1 MDAINNDIYLSTI
14 FNACEEKVLTYE
26 ELLQKVNLY
35 AKSANFDEET
45 LNHILEEVEKFRIH
59 KKEYSYD
66 EKRTYL
72 SKLMLDENVEKYG
85 SKLVDSMSDAA
96 VDKVFENEVKE
107 IKDEDID
114 NIINPKKAPVKVKV
128 RVRNEIPNIEV
139 AKEVASDNDKL
150 ERALIETYNG
160 VTIEEILNAL
170 IDSRKRGMTLPT
182 TQPME
187 HLVMYYALKG
197 RKGLTLD
204 EKQRILR
211 EVKSEKERDKAIV
224 KRVLDKINEEN
235 REKNV
240 SVKENRIEAKE
251 KEETPKMVKKEEVL
265 EPVDKLDKQL
275 VRNVAGNNYYLERAI
290 LLGSFNG
297 TKLEDILNGIINL
310 RKNGE
315 EIACTREMNYLVD
328 SYAIFGKL
336 NATILNS
343 TLDKIT
349 NVRKEEEKT
358 EEKKTDANVELA
370 IELAN
375 NSEMLEAALVSKSY
389 KGVALESLVKA
400 LVDAK
405 KQGITL
411 ETNEA
416 MNALISEYEKEGKI
430 TEECLKN
437 VKLLL
442 AKERLNREK
451 GLAFSDKKIDELDNN
466 NNNKGFAF
474 GGKNLDSLDNDE
486 ATIDDKKTSKEE
498 DKKEQQGIKFP
509 DFEEKDYE
517 NVAKNI
523 NDAKDSNVRKV
534 EASEER
540 IKKLKMSKSKVKSIA
555 LKSLIIVCGLV
566 MLGPE
571 AGILG
576 IGSYNVFAILIR
588 QGKFNPKTKIG
599 KSVKDTVI
607 KVMGWGYSD
616 EDKYDL
622 LKNIASAEYKVKEEK
637 EKKKKEAEDAAK
649 KIEEQENKSE
659 EKEEEKGGKTK

>member
-1 MDAINNDIYLSTI
+1 MDAIKNDIYLSTI

-35 AKSANFDEET
+35 TKKENFDEET
-45 LNHILEEVEKFRIH
+45 LNYILEEVEKFRIH
-59 KKEYSYD
+59 KKEYSND

-72 SKLMLDENVEKYG
+72 SKLMLDENTEKYG
-85 SKLVDSMSDAA
+85 TKIVDSMSDAA

-114 NIINPKKAPVKVKV
+114 NIISPKKEPVKVKV

-139 AKEVASDNDKL
+139 AKEVACDNDKL

-170 IDSRKRGMTLPT
+170 IDSRKKGMTLPT

-211 EVKSEKERDKAIV
+211 EVKSEKARDKEIV

-235 REKNV
+235 RKNNV
-240 SVKENRIEAKE
+240 SVNANKIEAK
-251 KEETPKMVKKEEVL
+251 KEEKNAIETKEEAV

-297 TKLEDILNGIINL
+297 TKLEDILDGIIKL

-315 EIACTREMNYLVD
+315 DIACTREMNYLVD

-336 NATILNS
+336 NANILNS
-343 TLDKIT
+343 TLDKIA

-358 EEKKTDANVELA
+358 KKEPVNEEKIEDKNIDSNIELA
-370 IELAN
+370 KELAN
-375 NSEMLEAALVSKSY
+375 NSEMLEAALISKAY
-389 KGVALESLVKA
+389 KGVTLESLVKT

-405 KQGITL
+405 KQGINF

-416 MNALISEYEKEGKI
+416 MNSLISEYENEGKI
-430 TEECLKN
+430 TEEGLKN

-451 GLAFSDKKIDELDNN
+451 GYAFANQDY
-466 NNNKGFAF
+466 
-474 GGKNLDSLDNDE
+474 DSLDNNKGVAFAGKD
-486 ATIDDKKTSKEE
+486 IDSLDDDKNASKED

-509 DFEEKDYE
+509 NFEEEDYE
-517 NVAKNI
+517 NVVKNI

-540 IKKLKMSKSKVKSIA
+540 IKKLKKSKSKATSIA
-555 LKSLIIVCGLV
+555 LKSLIIVCGFA

-599 KSVKDTVI
+599 KSIKDAVI
-607 KVMGWGYSD
+607 KIMSWGYSD

-622 LKNIASAEYKVKEEK
+622 LKDISKA
-637 EKKKKEAEDAAK
+637 
-649 KIEEQENKSE
+649 EQERK
-659 EKEEEKGGKTK
+659 EEKGGKTK

>member
-1 MDAINNDIYLSTI
+1 MDAIKNDIYLSTI

-35 AKSANFDEET
+35 TKSANFDEET

-59 KKEYSYD
+59 KKEYSND
-66 EKRTYL
+66 EKRAYL
-72 SKLMLDENVEKYG
+72 SKLMLDENTEKYG
-85 SKLVDSMSDAA
+85 TKIVDSMSDAA

-114 NIINPKKAPVKVKV
+114 NIISPKKEPVKVKV

-139 AKEVASDNDKL
+139 AKEVACDNDKL

-170 IDSRKRGMTLPT
+170 IDSRKKGMTLPT

-211 EVKSEKERDKAIV
+211 EVKSEKARDKEIV

-235 REKNV
+235 RKNNV
-240 SVKENRIEAKE
+240 SVNVNKIE
-251 KEETPKMVKKEEVL
+251 VKKEEKTAIERKEKAV

-297 TKLEDILNGIINL
+297 TKLEDILDGIIKL
-310 RKNGE
+310 RKSGE
-315 EIACTREMNYLVD
+315 DIACTKEMNYLVD

-336 NATILNS
+336 NANILNS
-343 TLDKIT
+343 TLDKIA
-349 NVRKEEEKT
+349 NVRKEEEKAKKEPVN
-358 EEKKTDANVELA
+358 EEKNEDKNIDSNIELA
-370 IELAN
+370 KELAN
-375 NSEMLEAALVSKSY
+375 NSEMLEAALISKAY
-389 KGVALESLVKA
+389 KGVALELLVKA

-405 KQGITL
+405 KQGINF

-416 MNALISEYEKEGKI
+416 MNALISEYENEGKI
-430 TEECLKN
+430 TEEGLKN

-451 GLAFSDKKIDELDNN
+451 GYAFANQ
-466 NNNKGFAF
+466 GY
-474 GGKNLDSLDNDE
+474 DSLDNNKGVGFAGKD
-486 ATIDDKKTSKEE
+486 IDSLDDDKTASKED
-498 DKKEQQGIKFP
+498 DKKEQQGIKFS
-509 DFEEKDYE
+509 DLEEEDYE
-517 NVAKNI
+517 NAVKNI

-540 IKKLKMSKSKVKSIA
+540 IKKLKKSKSKSKSIA
-555 LKSLIIVCGLV
+555 LKSLIIVCGFA

-599 KSVKDTVI
+599 KSIKDAVI
-607 KVMGWGYSD
+607 KIMSWGYSD

-622 LKNIASAEYKVKEEK
+622 LKDISKA
-637 EKKKKEAEDAAK
+637 
-649 KIEEQENKSE
+649 EQERK
-659 EKEEEKGGKTK
+659 EEKGGKTK

>member
-1 MDAINNDIYLSTI
+1 MDAIKNDIYLSTI

-35 AKSANFDEET
+35 TKKENFDEET
-45 LNHILEEVEKFRIH
+45 LNYILEEVEKFRIH
-59 KKEYSYD
+59 KKEYSND

-72 SKLMLDENVEKYG
+72 SKLMLDENTEKYG
-85 SKLVDSMSDAA
+85 TKIVDSMSDAA

-114 NIINPKKAPVKVKV
+114 NIISPKKEPVKVKV

-139 AKEVASDNDKL
+139 AKEVACDNDKL

-170 IDSRKRGMTLPT
+170 IDSRKKGMTLPT

-211 EVKSEKERDKAIV
+211 EVKSEKARDKEIV

-235 REKNV
+235 RKNNV
-240 SVKENRIEAKE
+240 SVNANKIEAK
-251 KEETPKMVKKEEVL
+251 KEEKNAIETKEEAV

-275 VRNVAGNNYYLERAI
+275 VRNVAGNNYYLERAS

-297 TKLEDILNGIINL
+297 TKLEDILDGIIKL

-315 EIACTREMNYLVD
+315 DIACTREMNYLVD

-336 NATILNS
+336 NANILNS
-343 TLDKIT
+343 TLDKIA

-358 EEKKTDANVELA
+358 KKEPVNEEKIEDKNIDSNIELA
-370 IELAN
+370 KELAN
-375 NSEMLEAALVSKSY
+375 NSEMLEAALISKAY

-405 KQGITL
+405 KQGINF

-416 MNALISEYEKEGKI
+416 MNALILEYENKGKI
-430 TEECLKN
+430 TEEGLKN

-451 GLAFSDKKIDELDNN
+451 GYAFANQDY
-466 NNNKGFAF
+466 
-474 GGKNLDSLDNDE
+474 DSLDNNKGVAFAGKD
-486 ATIDDKKTSKEE
+486 IDSLDDDKNASKED
-498 DKKEQQGIKFP
+498 DKKEQQGIKFS
-509 DFEEKDYE
+509 DLEEEDYE
-517 NVAKNI
+517 NVVKNI

-540 IKKLKMSKSKVKSIA
+540 IKKLKKSKSKAKSIA
-555 LKSLIIVCGLV
+555 LKSLIIVCGFA

-599 KSVKDTVI
+599 KSIKDAVI
-607 KVMGWGYSD
+607 KIMSWGYSD

-622 LKNIASAEYKVKEEK
+622 LKDISKA
-637 EKKKKEAEDAAK
+637 
-649 KIEEQENKSE
+649 EQERK
-659 EKEEEKGGKTK
+659 EEKGGKTK

>member
-1 MDAINNDIYLSTI
+1 MDAIKNDIYLSTI

-35 AKSANFDEET
+35 TKKENFDEET
-45 LNHILEEVEKFRIH
+45 LNYILEEVEKFRIH
-59 KKEYSYD
+59 KKEYSND

-72 SKLMLDENVEKYG
+72 SKLMLDENTEKYG
-85 SKLVDSMSDAA
+85 TKIVDSMSDAA

-114 NIINPKKAPVKVKV
+114 NIISPKKEPVKVKV

-139 AKEVASDNDKL
+139 AKEVACDNDKL

-170 IDSRKRGMTLPT
+170 IDSRKKGMTLPT

-211 EVKSEKERDKAIV
+211 EVKSEKARDKEIV

-235 REKNV
+235 RKNNV
-240 SVKENRIEAKE
+240 SVNANKIEAK
-251 KEETPKMVKKEEVL
+251 KEEKNAIETKEEAV

-297 TKLEDILNGIINL
+297 TKLEDILDGIIKL

-315 EIACTREMNYLVD
+315 DIACTREMNYLVD

-336 NATILNS
+336 NANILNS
-343 TLDKIT
+343 TVDKIA

-358 EEKKTDANVELA
+358 KKEPVNEEKIEDKNIDSNIELA
-370 IELAN
+370 KELAN
-375 NSEMLEAALVSKSY
+375 NSEMLEAALISKAY

-405 KQGITL
+405 KQGINF

-416 MNALISEYEKEGKI
+416 MNALILEYENKGKI
-430 TEECLKN
+430 TEEGLKN

-451 GLAFSDKKIDELDNN
+451 GYAFANQDY
-466 NNNKGFAF
+466 
-474 GGKNLDSLDNDE
+474 DSLDNNKGVAFAGKD
-486 ATIDDKKTSKEE
+486 IDSLDDDKNASKED
-498 DKKEQQGIKFP
+498 DKKEQQGIKFS
-509 DFEEKDYE
+509 DLEEEDYE
-517 NVAKNI
+517 NVVKNI

-540 IKKLKMSKSKVKSIA
+540 IKKLKKSKSKATSVA
-555 LKSLIIVCGLV
+555 LKSLIIVCGFA

-599 KSVKDTVI
+599 KSIKDAVI
-607 KVMGWGYSD
+607 KIMSLGYSY

-622 LKNIASAEYKVKEEK
+622 LKDISKA
-637 EKKKKEAEDAAK
+637 
-649 KIEEQENKSE
+649 EQERK
-659 EKEEEKGGKTK
+659 EEKGGKTK

>member
-1 MDAINNDIYLSTI
+1 MDAIKNDIYLSTI

-35 AKSANFDEET
+35 TKSANFDEET

-59 KKEYSYD
+59 KKEYSND

-72 SKLMLDENVEKYG
+72 SKLMLDENTEKYG
-85 SKLVDSMSDAA
+85 TKIVDNMSDAA

-114 NIINPKKAPVKVKV
+114 NFISPKKEPVKVKV

-139 AKEVASDNDKL
+139 AKEVACDNDKL

-211 EVKSEKERDKAIV
+211 EVKSEKAKDKEIV

-235 REKNV
+235 RKNNV
-240 SVKENRIEAKE
+240 SVNVNKIE
-251 KEETPKMVKKEEVL
+251 VKKEEKTAVATKEEAV

-297 TKLEDILNGIINL
+297 TKLEDILDGIIKL

-315 EIACTREMNYLVD
+315 DIACTREMNYLVD

-336 NATILNS
+336 NANILNS
-343 TLDKIT
+343 TLDKIA
-349 NVRKEEEKT
+349 NVRKEEEKSKKAPVN
-358 EEKKTDANVELA
+358 EEKTEDKNIDSNIELA
-370 IELAN
+370 KELAN
-375 NSEMLEAALVSKSY
+375 NSEMLEAALISKAY

-405 KQGITL
+405 KQGINF

-430 TEECLKN
+430 TEEGLKN
-437 VKLLL
+437 VKLFL

-451 GLAFSDKKIDELDNN
+451 GYAFANQDY
-466 NNNKGFAF
+466 
-474 GGKNLDSLDNDE
+474 DSLDNNKGVAFAGKDMDSLD
-486 ATIDDKKTSKEE
+486 DDKNASKED
-498 DKKEQQGIKFP
+498 DKKEQQGIKFS
-509 DFEEKDYE
+509 DLEEEDYE
-517 NVAKNI
+517 NVVKNI

-540 IKKLKMSKSKVKSIA
+540 IKKLKKSKSKSKSIA
-555 LKSLIIVCGLV
+555 LKSLIIVCGFA

-599 KSVKDTVI
+599 KSIKDAVI
-607 KVMGWGYSD
+607 KIMSWGYSD

-622 LKNIASAEYKVKEEK
+622 LKDISKA
-637 EKKKKEAEDAAK
+637 
-649 KIEEQENKSE
+649 EQERK
-659 EKEEEKGGKTK
+659 EEKGGKTK

>member
-1 MDAINNDIYLSTI
+1 MDAIKNDIYLSTI

-35 AKSANFDEET
+35 TKKENFDEET
-45 LNHILEEVEKFRIH
+45 LNYILEEVEKFRIH
-59 KKEYSYD
+59 KKEYSND

-72 SKLMLDENVEKYG
+72 SKLMLDENTEKYG
-85 SKLVDSMSDAA
+85 TKIVDSMSDAA

-114 NIINPKKAPVKVKV
+114 NIISPKKEPVKVKV

-139 AKEVASDNDKL
+139 AKEVACDNDKL

-170 IDSRKRGMTLPT
+170 IDSRKKGMTLPT

-211 EVKSEKERDKAIV
+211 EVKSEKARDKEIV

-235 REKNV
+235 RKNNV
-240 SVKENRIEAKE
+240 SVNANKIEAK
-251 KEETPKMVKKEEVL
+251 KEEKNAIETKEEAV

-297 TKLEDILNGIINL
+297 TKLEDILDGIIKL

-315 EIACTREMNYLVD
+315 DIACTREMNYLVD

-336 NATILNS
+336 NANILNS
-343 TLDKIT
+343 TLDKIA
-349 NVRKEEEKT
+349 NVRKDEEKTKKEPVNEEKT
-358 EEKKTDANVELA
+358 EDKNIDSNIELA
-370 IELAN
+370 KELAN
-375 NSEMLEAALVSKSY
+375 NSEMLEAALISKAY

-405 KQGITL
+405 KQGINF
-411 ETNEA
+411 EANEA
-416 MNALISEYEKEGKI
+416 MNALISEYENEGKI
-430 TEECLKN
+430 TEEGLKN

-451 GLAFSDKKIDELDNN
+451 GYAFANQDY
-466 NNNKGFAF
+466 
-474 GGKNLDSLDNDE
+474 DSLDNNKGVAFAGKD
-486 ATIDDKKTSKEE
+486 IDSLDDDKNASKED
-498 DKKEQQGIKFP
+498 DKKEQQGIKFS
-509 DFEEKDYE
+509 DLEEEDYE
-517 NVAKNI
+517 NVVKNI

-540 IKKLKMSKSKVKSIA
+540 IKKLKKSKSKAKSIA
-555 LKSLIIVCGLV
+555 LKSLIIVCGFA

-599 KSVKDTVI
+599 KSIKDAVI
-607 KVMGWGYSD
+607 KIMSWGYSD

-622 LKNIASAEYKVKEEK
+622 LKDISKA
-637 EKKKKEAEDAAK
+637 
-649 KIEEQENKSE
+649 EQERK
-659 EKEEEKGGKTK
+659 EEKGGKTK

>member
-1 MDAINNDIYLSTI
+1 MDAIKNDIYLSTI

-35 AKSANFDEET
+35 TKKENFDEET
-45 LNHILEEVEKFRIH
+45 LNYILEEVEKFRIH
-59 KKEYSYD
+59 KKEYSND

-72 SKLMLDENVEKYG
+72 SKLMLDENTEKYG
-85 SKLVDSMSDAA
+85 TKIVDSMSDAA

-114 NIINPKKAPVKVKV
+114 NIISPKKEPVKVKV

-139 AKEVASDNDKL
+139 AKEVACDNDKL

-170 IDSRKRGMTLPT
+170 IDSRKKGMTLPT

-211 EVKSEKERDKAIV
+211 EVKSEKARDKEIV

-235 REKNV
+235 RKNNV
-240 SVKENRIEAKE
+240 SVNANKIEAK
-251 KEETPKMVKKEEVL
+251 KEEKNAIETKEEAV

-297 TKLEDILNGIINL
+297 TKLEDILDGIIKL

-315 EIACTREMNYLVD
+315 DIACTREMNYLVD

-336 NATILNS
+336 NANILNS
-343 TLDKIT
+343 TLDKIA

-358 EEKKTDANVELA
+358 KKAPVNEEKIEDKNIDSNIELA
-370 IELAN
+370 KELAN
-375 NSEMLEAALVSKSY
+375 NSEMLEAALISKAY

-405 KQGITL
+405 KQGINF

-416 MNALISEYEKEGKI
+416 MNALISEYENEGKI
-430 TEECLKN
+430 TEEGLKN

-451 GLAFSDKKIDELDNN
+451 GYAFANQDY
-466 NNNKGFAF
+466 
-474 GGKNLDSLDNDE
+474 DSLDNNKGVAFAGKD
-486 ATIDDKKTSKEE
+486 IDSLDDDKNASKED
-498 DKKEQQGIKFP
+498 DKKEQQGIKFS
-509 DFEEKDYE
+509 DLEEEDYE
-517 NVAKNI
+517 NVVKNI

-540 IKKLKMSKSKVKSIA
+540 IKKLKKSKSKATSVA
-555 LKSLIIVCGLV
+555 LKSLIIVCGFA

-599 KSVKDTVI
+599 KSIKDAVI
-607 KVMGWGYSD
+607 KIMSLGYSD

-622 LKNIASAEYKVKEEK
+622 LKDISKA
-637 EKKKKEAEDAAK
+637 
-649 KIEEQENKSE
+649 EQERK
-659 EKEEEKGGKTK
+659 EEKGGKTK

>member
-1 MDAINNDIYLSTI
+1 MDAIKNDIYLSTI
-14 FNACEEKVLTYE
+14 FNACEEKVLTYD

-35 AKSANFDEET
+35 TKSANFDEET

-59 KKEYSYD
+59 KKEYSND
-66 EKRTYL
+66 EKRIYL
-72 SKLMLDENVEKYG
+72 SKLMLDENTEKYG
-85 SKLVDSMSDAA
+85 TKIVDSMSDAA

-114 NIINPKKAPVKVKV
+114 NIISPKKEPVKVKV

-139 AKEVASDNDKL
+139 AKEVACDNDKL

-211 EVKSEKERDKAIV
+211 EVKSEKARDKEIV

-235 REKNV
+235 RKNNV
-240 SVKENRIEAKE
+240 SVNANKIE
-251 KEETPKMVKKEEVL
+251 VKKEEKTAIETKEEAV

-297 TKLEDILNGIINL
+297 TKLEDILDGIIKL
-310 RKNGE
+310 RKSGE
-315 EIACTREMNYLVD
+315 DIACTREMNYLVD

-336 NATILNS
+336 NANILNS
-343 TLDKIT
+343 TLDKIA
-349 NVRKEEEKT
+349 NVRKEEEKAKKEPVN
-358 EEKKTDANVELA
+358 EEKTEDKNIDSNIELA
-370 IELAN
+370 KELAN
-375 NSEMLEAALVSKSY
+375 NSEMLEAALISKAY

-405 KQGITL
+405 KQGINF

-416 MNALISEYEKEGKI
+416 MNALISEYENEGKI
-430 TEECLKN
+430 TEEGLKN

-451 GLAFSDKKIDELDNN
+451 GYAFANQDY
-466 NNNKGFAF
+466 
-474 GGKNLDSLDNDE
+474 DSLDNNKGVAFAGKD
-486 ATIDDKKTSKEE
+486 IDSLDDDKNASKED
-498 DKKEQQGIKFP
+498 DKKEQQGIKFS
-509 DFEEKDYE
+509 DLEEEDYE
-517 NVAKNI
+517 NVVKNI

-540 IKKLKMSKSKVKSIA
+540 IKKLKKSKSKSKSIA
-555 LKSLIIVCGLV
+555 LKSLIIVCGFA

-599 KSVKDTVI
+599 KSIKDAVI
-607 KVMGWGYSD
+607 KIMSWGYSD
-616 EDKYDL
+616 EDKHDL
-622 LKNIASAEYKVKEEK
+622 LEDISRAEYKVKEEK
-637 EKKKKEAEDAAK
+637 
-649 KIEEQENKSE
+649 ENKSE

>member
-1 MDAINNDIYLSTI
+1 MDAIKNDIYLSTI

-35 AKSANFDEET
+35 TKKENFDEET
-45 LNHILEEVEKFRIH
+45 LNYILEEVEKFRIH
-59 KKEYSYD
+59 KKEYSND

-72 SKLMLDENVEKYG
+72 SKLMLDENTEKYG
-85 SKLVDSMSDAA
+85 TKIVDSMSDAA

-114 NIINPKKAPVKVKV
+114 NIISPKKEPVKVKV

-139 AKEVASDNDKL
+139 AKEVACDNDKL

-170 IDSRKRGMTLPT
+170 IDSRKKGMTLPT

-211 EVKSEKERDKAIV
+211 EVKSEKARDKEIV

-235 REKNV
+235 RKNNV
-240 SVKENRIEAKE
+240 SVNANKIEAK
-251 KEETPKMVKKEEVL
+251 KEEKNAIETKEEAV

-297 TKLEDILNGIINL
+297 TKLEDILDGIIKL

-315 EIACTREMNYLVD
+315 DIACTREMNYLVD

-336 NATILNS
+336 NANILNS
-343 TLDKIT
+343 TLDKIA

-358 EEKKTDANVELA
+358 KKEPVNEEKIEDKNIDSNIELA
-370 IELAN
+370 KELAN
-375 NSEMLEAALVSKSY
+375 NSEMLEAALISKAY

-405 KQGITL
+405 KQGINF

-416 MNALISEYEKEGKI
+416 MNSLISEYENKGKI
-430 TEECLKN
+430 TEEGLKN

-451 GLAFSDKKIDELDNN
+451 GYAFANQDY
-466 NNNKGFAF
+466 
-474 GGKNLDSLDNDE
+474 DSLDNNKGVAFAGKD
-486 ATIDDKKTSKEE
+486 IDSLDDDKNASKED
-498 DKKEQQGIKFP
+498 DKKEQQGIKFS
-509 DFEEKDYE
+509 DLEEEDYE
-517 NVAKNI
+517 NVVKNI

-540 IKKLKMSKSKVKSIA
+540 IKKLKKSKSKATSVA
-555 LKSLIIVCGLV
+555 LKSLIIVCGFA

-599 KSVKDTVI
+599 KSIKDAVI
-607 KVMGWGYSD
+607 KIMSLGYSD

-622 LKNIASAEYKVKEEK
+622 LQDISKA
-637 EKKKKEAEDAAK
+637 
-649 KIEEQENKSE
+649 EQERK
-659 EKEEEKGGKTK
+659 EEKGGKTK

>member
-1 MDAINNDIYLSTI
+1 MDAIKNDIYLSTI

-35 AKSANFDEET
+35 TKKENFDEET
-45 LNHILEEVEKFRIH
+45 LNYILEEVEKFRIH
-59 KKEYSYD
+59 KKEYSND

-72 SKLMLDENVEKYG
+72 SKLMLDENTEKYG
-85 SKLVDSMSDAA
+85 TKIVDSMSDAA

-114 NIINPKKAPVKVKV
+114 NIISPKKEPVKVKV

-139 AKEVASDNDKL
+139 AKEVACDNDKL

-170 IDSRKRGMTLPT
+170 IDSRKKGMTLPT

-211 EVKSEKERDKAIV
+211 EVKSEKARDKEIV

-235 REKNV
+235 RKNNV
-240 SVKENRIEAKE
+240 SVNANKIEAK
-251 KEETPKMVKKEEVL
+251 KEEKNAIETKEEAV

-297 TKLEDILNGIINL
+297 TKLEDILDGIIKL

-315 EIACTREMNYLVD
+315 DIACTREMNYLVD

-336 NATILNS
+336 NANILNS
-343 TLDKIT
+343 TLDKIA

-358 EEKKTDANVELA
+358 KKEPVNEEKIEDKNIDSNIELA
-370 IELAN
+370 KELAN
-375 NSEMLEAALVSKSY
+375 NSEMLEAALISKAY

-405 KQGITL
+405 KQGINF

-416 MNALISEYEKEGKI
+416 MNALISEYENEGKI
-430 TEECLKN
+430 TEEGLKN

-451 GLAFSDKKIDELDNN
+451 GYAFANQDY
-466 NNNKGFAF
+466 
-474 GGKNLDSLDNDE
+474 DSLDNNKGVAFAGKD
-486 ATIDDKKTSKEE
+486 IDSLDDDKNASKED
-498 DKKEQQGIKFP
+498 DKKEQQGIKFS
-509 DFEEKDYE
+509 DLEEGDYE
-517 NVAKNI
+517 NVVKNI

-540 IKKLKMSKSKVKSIA
+540 IKKLKKSKSKAKSIA
-555 LKSLIIVCGLV
+555 LKSLIIVCGFA

-599 KSVKDTVI
+599 KSIKDAVI
-607 KVMGWGYSD
+607 KIMSLGYSD

-622 LKNIASAEYKVKEEK
+622 LKDISKA
-637 EKKKKEAEDAAK
+637 
-649 KIEEQENKSE
+649 EQERK
-659 EKEEEKGGKTK
+659 EEKGGKTK

>member
-1 MDAINNDIYLSTI
+1 MDAIKNDIYLSTI

-35 AKSANFDEET
+35 TKKENFDEET
-45 LNHILEEVEKFRIH
+45 LNYILEEVEKFRIH
-59 KKEYSYD
+59 KKEYSND

-72 SKLMLDENVEKYG
+72 SKLMLDENTEKYG
-85 SKLVDSMSDAA
+85 TKIVDSMSDAA

-114 NIINPKKAPVKVKV
+114 NIISPKKEPVKVKV

-139 AKEVASDNDKL
+139 AKEVACDNDKL

-170 IDSRKRGMTLPT
+170 IDSRKKGMTLPT

-211 EVKSEKERDKAIV
+211 EVKSEKARDKEIV

-235 REKNV
+235 RKNNV
-240 SVKENRIEAKE
+240 SVNANKIEAK
-251 KEETPKMVKKEEVL
+251 KEEKNAIETKEEAV

-297 TKLEDILNGIINL
+297 TKLEDILDGIIKL

-315 EIACTREMNYLVD
+315 DIACTREMNYLVD

-336 NATILNS
+336 NANILNS
-343 TLDKIT
+343 TLDKIA

-358 EEKKTDANVELA
+358 KKEPVNEEKIEDKNIDSNIELA
-370 IELAN
+370 KELAN
-375 NSEMLEAALVSKSY
+375 NSEMLEAALISKAY

-405 KQGITL
+405 KQGINF

-416 MNALISEYEKEGKI
+416 MNALILEYENKGKI
-430 TEECLKN
+430 TEEGLKN

-451 GLAFSDKKIDELDNN
+451 GYAFANQDY
-466 NNNKGFAF
+466 
-474 GGKNLDSLDNDE
+474 DSLDNNKGVAFAGKD
-486 ATIDDKKTSKEE
+486 IDSLDDDKNASKED

-509 DFEEKDYE
+509 NFEEEDYE
-517 NVAKNI
+517 NVVKNI

-540 IKKLKMSKSKVKSIA
+540 IKKLKKSKSKAKSIA
-555 LKSLIIVCGLV
+555 LKSLIIVCGFA

-599 KSVKDTVI
+599 KSIKDAVI
-607 KVMGWGYSD
+607 KIMSLGYSD

-622 LKNIASAEYKVKEEK
+622 LKDISKA
-637 EKKKKEAEDAAK
+637 
-649 KIEEQENKSE
+649 EQERK
-659 EKEEEKGGKTK
+659 EEKGGKTK

>member
-1 MDAINNDIYLSTI
+1 MDAIKNDIYLSTI

-35 AKSANFDEET
+35 TKKENFDEET
-45 LNHILEEVEKFRIH
+45 LNYILEEVEKFRIH
-59 KKEYSYD
+59 KKEYSND

-72 SKLMLDENVEKYG
+72 SKLMLDENTEKYG
-85 SKLVDSMSDAA
+85 TKIVDSMSDAA

-114 NIINPKKAPVKVKV
+114 NIISPKKEPVKVKV

-139 AKEVASDNDKL
+139 AKEVACDNDKL

-170 IDSRKRGMTLPT
+170 IDSRKKGMTLPT

-211 EVKSEKERDKAIV
+211 EVKSEKARDKEIV

-235 REKNV
+235 RKNNV
-240 SVKENRIEAKE
+240 SVNANKIEAK
-251 KEETPKMVKKEEVL
+251 KEEKNAIETKEEAV

-297 TKLEDILNGIINL
+297 TKLEDILDGIIKL

-315 EIACTREMNYLVD
+315 DIACTREMNYLVD

-336 NATILNS
+336 NANILNS
-343 TLDKIT
+343 TLDKIA

-358 EEKKTDANVELA
+358 KKEPVNEEKIEDKNIDSNIELA
-370 IELAN
+370 KELAN
-375 NSEMLEAALVSKSY
+375 NSEMLEAALISKAY

-405 KQGITL
+405 KQGINF

-416 MNALISEYEKEGKI
+416 MNALILEYENKGKI
-430 TEECLKN
+430 TEEGLKN

-451 GLAFSDKKIDELDNN
+451 CYAFANQDY
-466 NNNKGFAF
+466 
-474 GGKNLDSLDNDE
+474 DSLDNNKGVAFAGKYIDSLD
-486 ATIDDKKTSKEE
+486 DDKNASKED
-498 DKKEQQGIKFP
+498 DKKEQQGIKFS
-509 DFEEKDYE
+509 DLEEEDYE
-517 NVAKNI
+517 NVVKNI

-540 IKKLKMSKSKVKSIA
+540 IKKLKKSKSKAKSIA
-555 LKSLIIVCGLV
+555 LKSLIIVCGFA

-599 KSVKDTVI
+599 KSIKDAVI
-607 KVMGWGYSD
+607 KIMSLGYSD

-622 LKNIASAEYKVKEEK
+622 LKDISKA
-637 EKKKKEAEDAAK
+637 
-649 KIEEQENKSE
+649 EQERK
-659 EKEEEKGGKTK
+659 EEKGGKTK

>member
-1 MDAINNDIYLSTI
+1 MDAIKNDIYLSTI

-35 AKSANFDEET
+35 TKSANFDEET

-59 KKEYSYD
+59 KKEYSND
-66 EKRTYL
+66 EKRIYL
-72 SKLMLDENVEKYG
+72 SKLMLDENTEKYG
-85 SKLVDSMSDAA
+85 TKIVDSMSDAA

-114 NIINPKKAPVKVKV
+114 NIISPKKEPVKVKV

-139 AKEVASDNDKL
+139 AKEVACDNDKL

-170 IDSRKRGMTLPT
+170 IDSRKKGMTLPT

-211 EVKSEKERDKAIV
+211 EVKSEKARDKEIV

-235 REKNV
+235 RKNNV
-240 SVKENRIEAKE
+240 SVNANKIEAK
-251 KEETPKMVKKEEVL
+251 KEEKNAIETKEEAV
-265 EPVDKLDKQL
+265 ETVDKLDKQL

-297 TKLEDILNGIINL
+297 TKLEDILDGIIKL

-315 EIACTREMNYLVD
+315 DIACTREMNYLVD

-336 NATILNS
+336 NANILNS
-343 TLDKIT
+343 TLDKIA

-358 EEKKTDANVELA
+358 KKEPVNEEKIEDKNIDSNIELA
-370 IELAN
+370 KELAN
-375 NSEMLEAALVSKSY
+375 NSEMLEAALISKAY

-405 KQGITL
+405 KQGINF

-416 MNALISEYEKEGKI
+416 MNSLISEYENKGKI
-430 TEECLKN
+430 TEEGLKN

-451 GLAFSDKKIDELDNN
+451 GYAFANQDY
-466 NNNKGFAF
+466 
-474 GGKNLDSLDNDE
+474 DSLDNNKGVAFAGKD
-486 ATIDDKKTSKEE
+486 IDSLDDDKNASKED
-498 DKKEQQGIKFP
+498 DKKEQQGIKFS
-509 DFEEKDYE
+509 DLEEEDYE
-517 NVAKNI
+517 NVVKNI

-540 IKKLKMSKSKVKSIA
+540 IKKLKKSKSKAKSIA
-555 LKSLIIVCGLV
+555 LKSLIIVCGFA

-599 KSVKDTVI
+599 KSIKDAVI
-607 KVMGWGYSD
+607 KIMSWGYSD

-622 LKNIASAEYKVKEEK
+622 LKDISKA
-637 EKKKKEAEDAAK
+637 
-649 KIEEQENKSE
+649 EQERK
-659 EKEEEKGGKTK
+659 EEKGGKTK

>member
-1 MDAINNDIYLSTI
+1 MDAIKNDIYLSTI

-35 AKSANFDEET
+35 TKKENFDEET
-45 LNHILEEVEKFRIH
+45 LNYILEEVEKFRIH
-59 KKEYSYD
+59 KKEYSND

-72 SKLMLDENVEKYG
+72 SKLMLDENTEKYG
-85 SKLVDSMSDAA
+85 TKIVDSMSDAA

-114 NIINPKKAPVKVKV
+114 NIISPKKEPVKVKV

-139 AKEVASDNDKL
+139 AKEVACDNDKL

-170 IDSRKRGMTLPT
+170 IDSRKKGMTLPT

-211 EVKSEKERDKAIV
+211 EVKSEKARDKEIV

-235 REKNV
+235 RKNNV
-240 SVKENRIEAKE
+240 SVNANKIEAK
-251 KEETPKMVKKEEVL
+251 KEEKNAIETKEEAV

-297 TKLEDILNGIINL
+297 TKLEDILDGIIKL

-315 EIACTREMNYLVD
+315 DIACTREMNYLVD

-336 NATILNS
+336 NANILNS
-343 TLDKIT
+343 TLDKIA

-358 EEKKTDANVELA
+358 KKEPVNEEKIEDKNIDSNIELA
-370 IELAN
+370 KELAN
-375 NSEMLEAALVSKSY
+375 NSEMLEAALISKAY

-405 KQGITL
+405 KQGINF

-416 MNALISEYEKEGKI
+416 MNALILEYENEGKI
-430 TEECLKN
+430 TEEGLKN

-451 GLAFSDKKIDELDNN
+451 GYAFANQDY
-466 NNNKGFAF
+466 
-474 GGKNLDSLDNDE
+474 DSLDNNKGVAFAGKD
-486 ATIDDKKTSKEE
+486 IDSLDDDKNASKED
-498 DKKEQQGIKFP
+498 DKKEQQGIKFS
-509 DFEEKDYE
+509 DLEEEDYE
-517 NVAKNI
+517 NVVKNI

-540 IKKLKMSKSKVKSIA
+540 IKKLKKSKSKATSIA
-555 LKSLIIVCGLV
+555 LKSLIIVCGFA

-599 KSVKDTVI
+599 KSIKDAVI
-607 KVMGWGYSD
+607 KIMSLGYSD

-622 LKNIASAEYKVKEEK
+622 LEDISKV
-637 EKKKKEAEDAAK
+637 
-649 KIEEQENKSE
+649 EQERK
-659 EKEEEKGGKTK
+659 EEKGGKTK

>member
-1 MDAINNDIYLSTI
+1 MDAIKNDIYLSTI

-35 AKSANFDEET
+35 TKKENFDEET
-45 LNHILEEVEKFRIH
+45 LNYILEEVEKFRIH
-59 KKEYSYD
+59 KKEYSND

-72 SKLMLDENVEKYG
+72 SKLMLDENTEKYG
-85 SKLVDSMSDAA
+85 TKIVDSMSDAA

-114 NIINPKKAPVKVKV
+114 NIISPKKEPVKVKV

-139 AKEVASDNDKL
+139 AKEVACDNDKL

-170 IDSRKRGMTLPT
+170 IDSRKKGMTLPT

-211 EVKSEKERDKAIV
+211 EVKSEKARDKEIV

-235 REKNV
+235 RKNNV
-240 SVKENRIEAKE
+240 SVNANKIEAK
-251 KEETPKMVKKEEVL
+251 KEEKNAIETKEEAV

-297 TKLEDILNGIINL
+297 TKLEDILDGIIKL

-315 EIACTREMNYLVD
+315 DIACTREMNYLVD

-336 NATILNS
+336 NANILNS
-343 TLDKIT
+343 TLDKIA

-358 EEKKTDANVELA
+358 KKEPVNEEKIEDKNIDSNIELA
-370 IELAN
+370 KELAN
-375 NSEMLEAALVSKSY
+375 NSEMLEAALISKAY

-405 KQGITL
+405 KQGINF

-416 MNALISEYEKEGKI
+416 MNALILEYENEGKI
-430 TEECLKN
+430 TEEGLKN

-451 GLAFSDKKIDELDNN
+451 GYAFANQDY
-466 NNNKGFAF
+466 
-474 GGKNLDSLDNDE
+474 DSLDNNKGVAFAGKD
-486 ATIDDKKTSKEE
+486 IDSLDDDKNASKED
-498 DKKEQQGIKFP
+498 DKKEQQGIKFS
-509 DFEEKDYE
+509 DLEEEDYE
-517 NVAKNI
+517 NVVKNI

-540 IKKLKMSKSKVKSIA
+540 IKKLKKSKSKAKSIA
-555 LKSLIIVCGLV
+555 LKSLIIVCGFA

-599 KSVKDTVI
+599 KSIKDAVI
-607 KVMGWGYSD
+607 KIMSLGYSD

-622 LKNIASAEYKVKEEK
+622 LQDISKA
-637 EKKKKEAEDAAK
+637 
-649 KIEEQENKSE
+649 EQERK
-659 EKEEEKGGKTK
+659 EEKGGKTK

>member
-1 MDAINNDIYLSTI
+1 MDAIKNDIYLSTI

-35 AKSANFDEET
+35 TKKENFDEKT
-45 LNHILEEVEKFRIH
+45 LNYILEEVEKFRIH
-59 KKEYSYD
+59 KKEYSND
-66 EKRTYL
+66 EKRTFL
-72 SKLMLDENVEKYG
+72 SKLMLDENTEKYG
-85 SKLVDSMSDAA
+85 TKIVDSMSDAA

-114 NIINPKKAPVKVKV
+114 NIISPKKEPVKVKV

-139 AKEVASDNDKL
+139 AKEVACDNDKL

-170 IDSRKRGMTLPT
+170 IDSRKKGMTLPT

-211 EVKSEKERDKAIV
+211 EVKSEKARDKEIV

-235 REKNV
+235 RKNNV
-240 SVKENRIEAKE
+240 SVNANKIEAK
-251 KEETPKMVKKEEVL
+251 KEEKNAIETKEEAV

-297 TKLEDILNGIINL
+297 TKLEDILDGIIKL

-315 EIACTREMNYLVD
+315 DIACTREMNYLVD

-336 NATILNS
+336 NANILNS
-343 TLDKIT
+343 TLDKIA

-358 EEKKTDANVELA
+358 KKEPVNEEKIEDKNIDSNIELA
-370 IELAN
+370 KELAN
-375 NSEMLEAALVSKSY
+375 NSEMLEAALISKAY

-405 KQGITL
+405 KQGINF
-411 ETNEA
+411 EANEA
-416 MNALISEYEKEGKI
+416 MNALISEYENEGKI
-430 TEECLKN
+430 TEEGLKN

-451 GLAFSDKKIDELDNN
+451 GYAFANQDY
-466 NNNKGFAF
+466 
-474 GGKNLDSLDNDE
+474 DSLDNNKGVAFAGKD
-486 ATIDDKKTSKEE
+486 IDSLDDDKNASKED
-498 DKKEQQGIKFP
+498 DKKEQQGIKFS
-509 DFEEKDYE
+509 DLEEEDYE
-517 NVAKNI
+517 NVVKNI

-540 IKKLKMSKSKVKSIA
+540 IKKLKKSKSKAKSIA
-555 LKSLIIVCGLV
+555 LKSLIIVCGFA

-599 KSVKDTVI
+599 KSIKDAVI
-607 KVMGWGYSD
+607 KIMSWGYSD

-622 LKNIASAEYKVKEEK
+622 LKDISKA
-637 EKKKKEAEDAAK
+637 
-649 KIEEQENKSE
+649 EQERK
-659 EKEEEKGGKTK
+659 EEKGGKTK

>member
-1 MDAINNDIYLSTI
+1 MDAIKNDIYLSTI

-35 AKSANFDEET
+35 TKSANFDEET

-59 KKEYSYD
+59 KKEYSND

-72 SKLMLDENVEKYG
+72 SKLMLDENTEKYG
-85 SKLVDSMSDAA
+85 TKIVDSMSDAA

-114 NIINPKKAPVKVKV
+114 NIISPKKEPVKVKV

-139 AKEVASDNDKL
+139 AKEVACDNDKL

-170 IDSRKRGMTLPT
+170 IDSRKKGMTLPT

-211 EVKSEKERDKAIV
+211 EVKSEKARDKEIV

-235 REKNV
+235 RKNNV
-240 SVKENRIEAKE
+240 SVNANKIE
-251 KEETPKMVKKEEVL
+251 VKKEEKTAIETKEEAV

-297 TKLEDILNGIINL
+297 TKLEDILDGIIKL

-315 EIACTREMNYLVD
+315 DIACTREMNYLVD

-336 NATILNS
+336 NANILNS
-343 TLDKIT
+343 TLDKIA
-349 NVRKEEEKT
+349 NVRKEEEKAKKEPVN
-358 EEKKTDANVELA
+358 EEKTEDKNIDSNIELA
-370 IELAN
+370 KELAN
-375 NSEMLEAALVSKSY
+375 NSEMLEATLISKAY

-405 KQGITL
+405 KQGINF

-416 MNALISEYEKEGKI
+416 MNALISEYENEGKI
-430 TEECLKN
+430 TEEGLKN

-451 GLAFSDKKIDELDNN
+451 GYAFANQDY
-466 NNNKGFAF
+466 
-474 GGKNLDSLDNDE
+474 DSLDNNKGVAFAGKD
-486 ATIDDKKTSKEE
+486 IDSLDDDKNASKED
-498 DKKEQQGIKFP
+498 DKKEQQGIKFS
-509 DFEEKDYE
+509 DLEEKDYE
-517 NVAKNI
+517 NVVKNI

-540 IKKLKMSKSKVKSIA
+540 IKKLKKSKSKAKSIA
-555 LKSLIIVCGLV
+555 LKSLIIVCGFA

-599 KSVKDTVI
+599 KSIKDAVI
-607 KVMGWGYSD
+607 KIMSWGYSD

-622 LKNIASAEYKVKEEK
+622 LKDISKA
-637 EKKKKEAEDAAK
+637 
-649 KIEEQENKSE
+649 EQERK
-659 EKEEEKGGKTK
+659 EEKGGKTK

>member
-1 MDAINNDIYLSTI
+1 MDAIKNDIYLSTI

-35 AKSANFDEET
+35 TKSANFDEET

-59 KKEYSYD
+59 KKEYSND

-72 SKLMLDENVEKYG
+72 SKLMFDENTEKYG
-85 SKLVDSMSDAA
+85 TKIVDSMSDAA

-114 NIINPKKAPVKVKV
+114 NIISPKKEPVKVKV

-139 AKEVASDNDKL
+139 AKEVACDNDKL

-170 IDSRKRGMTLPT
+170 IDSRKKGMTLPT

-211 EVKSEKERDKAIV
+211 EVKSEKARDKEIV

-235 REKNV
+235 RKNNV
-240 SVKENRIEAKE
+240 SVKVNKN
-251 KEETPKMVKKEEVL
+251 EEKKEEKNAVATKEEAV

-297 TKLEDILNGIINL
+297 TKLEDILDGIIKL

-315 EIACTREMNYLVD
+315 DIACTREMNYLVD

-336 NATILNS
+336 NANILNS
-343 TLDKIT
+343 TLDKIA
-349 NVRKEEEKT
+349 NVRKEEEKAKKEPVN
-358 EEKKTDANVELA
+358 EEKTEDKNIDSNIELA
-370 IELAN
+370 KELAN
-375 NSEMLEAALVSKSY
+375 NSEMLEAALISKAY

-405 KQGITL
+405 KQGINF

-416 MNALISEYEKEGKI
+416 MNALISVYENEGKI
-430 TEECLKN
+430 TEEGLKN

-451 GLAFSDKKIDELDNN
+451 GYAFANQDY
-466 NNNKGFAF
+466 
-474 GGKNLDSLDNDE
+474 DSLDNNKGVAFAGKD
-486 ATIDDKKTSKEE
+486 IDSLDDDKNASKED
-498 DKKEQQGIKFP
+498 DKKEQQGIKFS
-509 DFEEKDYE
+509 DLEEEDYE
-517 NVAKNI
+517 NVVKNI

-540 IKKLKMSKSKVKSIA
+540 IKKLKKSKSKSKSIA
-555 LKSLIIVCGLV
+555 LKSLIIVCGFA

-599 KSVKDTVI
+599 KSIKDAVI
-607 KVMGWGYSD
+607 KIMSWGYSD

-622 LKNIASAEYKVKEEK
+622 LKDISKA
-637 EKKKKEAEDAAK
+637 
-649 KIEEQENKSE
+649 EQERK
-659 EKEEEKGGKTK
+659 EEKGGKTK

>member
-1 MDAINNDIYLSTI
+1 MDAIKNDIYLSTI

-35 AKSANFDEET
+35 TKKENFDEET
-45 LNHILEEVEKFRIH
+45 LNYILEEVEKFRIH
-59 KKEYSYD
+59 KKEYSND

-72 SKLMLDENVEKYG
+72 SKLMLDENTEKYG
-85 SKLVDSMSDAA
+85 TKIVDSMSDAA

-114 NIINPKKAPVKVKV
+114 NIISPKKEPVKVKV

-139 AKEVASDNDKL
+139 AKEVACDNDKL

-170 IDSRKRGMTLPT
+170 IDSRKKGMTLPT

-211 EVKSEKERDKAIV
+211 EVKSEKARDKEIV

-235 REKNV
+235 RKNNV
-240 SVKENRIEAKE
+240 SVNANKIEAK
-251 KEETPKMVKKEEVL
+251 KEEKNAIETKEEAV

-297 TKLEDILNGIINL
+297 TKLEDILDGIIKL

-315 EIACTREMNYLVD
+315 DIACTREMNYLVD

-336 NATILNS
+336 NANILNS
-343 TLDKIT
+343 TLDKIA
-349 NVRKEEEKT
+349 NVRKDEEKT
-358 EEKKTDANVELA
+358 KKEPVNEEKIEDKNIDSNIELA
-370 IELAN
+370 KELAN
-375 NSEMLEAALVSKSY
+375 NSEMLEAALISKAY

-405 KQGITL
+405 KQGINF

-416 MNALISEYEKEGKI
+416 MNALILEHENQGKI
-430 TEECLKN
+430 TEEGLKN

-451 GLAFSDKKIDELDNN
+451 GYAFANQDY
-466 NNNKGFAF
+466 
-474 GGKNLDSLDNDE
+474 DSLDNNKGVAFAGKD
-486 ATIDDKKTSKEE
+486 IDSLDDDKNASKED
-498 DKKEQQGIKFP
+498 DKKEQQGIKFS
-509 DFEEKDYE
+509 DLEEEDYE
-517 NVAKNI
+517 NVVKNI

-540 IKKLKMSKSKVKSIA
+540 IKKLKKSKSKAKSIA
-555 LKSLIIVCGLV
+555 LKSLIIVCGFA

-599 KSVKDTVI
+599 KSIKDAVI
-607 KVMGWGYSD
+607 KIMSLGYSD

-622 LKNIASAEYKVKEEK
+622 LKDISKA
-637 EKKKKEAEDAAK
+637 
-649 KIEEQENKSE
+649 EQETK
-659 EKEEEKGGKTK
+659 EEKGGKTK

>member
-1 MDAINNDIYLSTI
+1 MDAIKNDIYLSTI

-35 AKSANFDEET
+35 TKKENFDEET
-45 LNHILEEVEKFRIH
+45 LNYILEEVEKFRIH
-59 KKEYSYD
+59 KKEYSND

-72 SKLMLDENVEKYG
+72 SKLMLDENTEKYG
-85 SKLVDSMSDAA
+85 TKIVDSMSDAA

-114 NIINPKKAPVKVKV
+114 NIISPKKEPVKVKV

-139 AKEVASDNDKL
+139 AKEVACDNDKL

-170 IDSRKRGMTLPT
+170 IDSRKKGMTLPT

-211 EVKSEKERDKAIV
+211 EVKSEKARDKEIV

-235 REKNV
+235 RKNNV
-240 SVKENRIEAKE
+240 SVNANKIEAK
-251 KEETPKMVKKEEVL
+251 KEEKNAIETKEEAV

-297 TKLEDILNGIINL
+297 TKLEDILDGIIKL

-315 EIACTREMNYLVD
+315 DIACTREMNYLVD

-336 NATILNS
+336 NANILNS
-343 TLDKIT
+343 TLDKIA

-358 EEKKTDANVELA
+358 KKEPVNEEKIEDKNIDSNIELA
-370 IELAN
+370 KELAN
-375 NSEMLEAALVSKSY
+375 NSEMLEAALISKAY

-405 KQGITL
+405 KQGIKF
-411 ETNEA
+411 EANEA

-437 VKLLL
+437 AKLLL

-451 GLAFSDKKIDELDNN
+451 GYAFANQDY
-466 NNNKGFAF
+466 
-474 GGKNLDSLDNDE
+474 DSLDNNKGVAFAGKD
-486 ATIDDKKTSKEE
+486 IDSLDDDKNASKED
-498 DKKEQQGIKFP
+498 DKKEQQGIKFS
-509 DFEEKDYE
+509 DLEEEDYE
-517 NVAKNI
+517 NVVKNI

-540 IKKLKMSKSKVKSIA
+540 IKKLKKSKSKAKSIA
-555 LKSLIIVCGLV
+555 LKSLIIVCGFA

-599 KSVKDTVI
+599 KSIKDAVI
-607 KVMGWGYSD
+607 KIMSLGYSD

-622 LKNIASAEYKVKEEK
+622 LEDISKV
-637 EKKKKEAEDAAK
+637 
-649 KIEEQENKSE
+649 EQERK
-659 EKEEEKGGKTK
+659 EEKGGKTK

>member
-1 MDAINNDIYLSTI
+1 MDAIKNDIYLSTI

-35 AKSANFDEET
+35 TKSANFDEET

-59 KKEYSYD
+59 KKEYSND

-72 SKLMLDENVEKYG
+72 SKLMLDENTEKYG
-85 SKLVDSMSDAA
+85 TKIVDSMSDAA

-114 NIINPKKAPVKVKV
+114 NIISPKKEPVKVKV

-139 AKEVASDNDKL
+139 AKEVACDNDKL

-170 IDSRKRGMTLPT
+170 IDSRKKGMTLPT

-211 EVKSEKERDKAIV
+211 EVKSEKARDKEIV

-235 REKNV
+235 KKNNA
-240 SVKENRIEAKE
+240 SVNVNKIE
-251 KEETPKMVKKEEVL
+251 VKKEEKNAVATKEEAV

-297 TKLEDILNGIINL
+297 TKLEDILDGIIKL

-315 EIACTREMNYLVD
+315 DIACTREMNYLVD

-336 NATILNS
+336 NANILNS
-343 TLDKIT
+343 TLDKIA

-358 EEKKTDANVELA
+358 KKEPVNEEKTEDKNIDSNIELA
-370 IELAN
+370 KELAN
-375 NSEMLEAALVSKSY
+375 NSEMLEAALISKAY

-405 KQGITL
+405 KQGINF

-416 MNALISEYEKEGKI
+416 MNALISEYENEGKI
-430 TEECLKN
+430 TEEGLKN

-451 GLAFSDKKIDELDNN
+451 GYAFANQDY
-466 NNNKGFAF
+466 
-474 GGKNLDSLDNDE
+474 DSLDNNKGVAFAGKD
-486 ATIDDKKTSKEE
+486 IDSLDDDKNASKE
-498 DKKEQQGIKFP
+498 DNKKEQQGIKFS
-509 DFEEKDYE
+509 DLEEEDYE
-517 NVAKNI
+517 NVVKNI

-540 IKKLKMSKSKVKSIA
+540 IKKLKKSKSKAKSIA
-555 LKSLIIVCGLV
+555 LKSLIIVCGFA

-599 KSVKDTVI
+599 KSIKDAVI
-607 KVMGWGYSD
+607 KIMSWGYSD

-622 LKNIASAEYKVKEEK
+622 LKDISKA
-637 EKKKKEAEDAAK
+637 
-649 KIEEQENKSE
+649 EQERK
-659 EKEEEKGGKTK
+659 EEKGGKTK

>member
-1 MDAINNDIYLSTI
+1 MDAIKNDIYLSTI

-35 AKSANFDEET
+35 TKKENFDEET
-45 LNHILEEVEKFRIH
+45 LNYILEEVEKFRIH
-59 KKEYSYD
+59 KKEYSND

-72 SKLMLDENVEKYG
+72 SKLMLDENTEKYG
-85 SKLVDSMSDAA
+85 TKIVDSMSDAA

-114 NIINPKKAPVKVKV
+114 NIISPKKEPVKVKV

-139 AKEVASDNDKL
+139 AKEVACDNDKL

-170 IDSRKRGMTLPT
+170 IDSRKKGMTLPT

-211 EVKSEKERDKAIV
+211 EIKSEKARDNEIV

-235 REKNV
+235 RKNNV
-240 SVKENRIEAKE
+240 SVNVKKIES
-251 KEETPKMVKKEEVL
+251 KKEEKTTIATKEEAL

-297 TKLEDILNGIINL
+297 TKLEDILDGIIKL
-310 RKNGE
+310 RKTGE
-315 EIACTREMNYLVD
+315 DIACTREMNYLVD

-336 NATILNS
+336 NANILNS
-343 TLDKIT
+343 TLDKIA

-358 EEKKTDANVELA
+358 KKEPVNEEKIEDKNIDSNIELA
-370 IELAN
+370 KELAN
-375 NSEMLEAALVSKSY
+375 NSEMLEAALISKAY
-389 KGVALESLVKA
+389 KGVTLESLVKA

-405 KQGITL
+405 KQGINF

-416 MNALISEYEKEGKI
+416 MNSLISEYENEGKI
-430 TEECLKN
+430 TEEGLKN

-451 GLAFSDKKIDELDNN
+451 GYAFANQDY
-466 NNNKGFAF
+466 
-474 GGKNLDSLDNDE
+474 DSLDNNKGVAFAGKD
-486 ATIDDKKTSKEE
+486 IDSLDDDKNSSKED

-509 DFEEKDYE
+509 NFEEEDYE
-517 NVAKNI
+517 NVVKNI

-540 IKKLKMSKSKVKSIA
+540 IKKLKKSKSKATSIA
-555 LKSLIIVCGLV
+555 LKSLIIVCGFA

-599 KSVKDTVI
+599 KSIKDAVI
-607 KVMGWGYSD
+607 KIMSWGYSD

-622 LKNIASAEYKVKEEK
+622 LKDISKA
-637 EKKKKEAEDAAK
+637 
-649 KIEEQENKSE
+649 EQERK
-659 EKEEEKGGKTK
+659 EEKGGKTK

>member
-1 MDAINNDIYLSTI
+1 MDAIKNDIYLSTI

-35 AKSANFDEET
+35 TKSANFDQET

-59 KKEYSYD
+59 KKEYSND

-72 SKLMLDENVEKYG
+72 SKLMLDENTEKYG
-85 SKLVDSMSDAA
+85 TKIVDSMSDAA

-114 NIINPKKAPVKVKV
+114 NFISPKKEPVKVKV

-139 AKEVASDNDKL
+139 AKEVACDNDKL

-211 EVKSEKERDKAIV
+211 EVKSEKARDKEIV

-235 REKNV
+235 RKNNV
-240 SVKENRIEAKE
+240 SVNVNKIE
-251 KEETPKMVKKEEVL
+251 VKKEEKTAVATKEEAV

-297 TKLEDILNGIINL
+297 TKLEDILDGIIKL

-315 EIACTREMNYLVD
+315 DIACTREMNYLVD

-336 NATILNS
+336 NANILNS
-343 TLDKIT
+343 TLDKIA
-349 NVRKEEEKT
+349 NVRKEEEKSKKAPVN
-358 EEKKTDANVELA
+358 EEKTEDKNIDSNIELA
-370 IELAN
+370 KELAN
-375 NSEMLEAALVSKSY
+375 NSEMLEAALISKAY

-405 KQGITL
+405 KQGINF

-416 MNALISEYEKEGKI
+416 MNTLISEYEKEGKI
-430 TEECLKN
+430 TEKGLKN

-451 GLAFSDKKIDELDNN
+451 GYAFANQDY
-466 NNNKGFAF
+466 
-474 GGKNLDSLDNDE
+474 DSLDNNKGVAFAGKD
-486 ATIDDKKTSKEE
+486 IDSLDDDKNASKED
-498 DKKEQQGIKFP
+498 DKKEQQGIKFS
-509 DFEEKDYE
+509 DLEEEDYE
-517 NVAKNI
+517 NVVKNI

-540 IKKLKMSKSKVKSIA
+540 IKKLKKSKSKAKSIA
-555 LKSLIIVCGLV
+555 LKSLIIVCGFA

-599 KSVKDTVI
+599 KSIKDAVI
-607 KVMGWGYSD
+607 KIMSWGYSD

-622 LKNIASAEYKVKEEK
+622 LKDISKA
-637 EKKKKEAEDAAK
+637 
-649 KIEEQENKSE
+649 EQERK
-659 EKEEEKGGKTK
+659 EEKGGKTK

>member
-1 MDAINNDIYLSTI
+1 MDAIKNDIYLSTI

-35 AKSANFDEET
+35 TKKENFDEET
-45 LNHILEEVEKFRIH
+45 LNYILEEVEKFRIH
-59 KKEYSYD
+59 KKEYSND

-72 SKLMLDENVEKYG
+72 SKLMLDENTEKYG
-85 SKLVDSMSDAA
+85 TKIVDSMSDAA

-114 NIINPKKAPVKVKV
+114 NIISPKKEPVKVKV

-139 AKEVASDNDKL
+139 AKEVACDNDKL

-170 IDSRKRGMTLPT
+170 IDSRKKGMTLPT

-211 EVKSEKERDKAIV
+211 EVKSEKARDKEIV

-235 REKNV
+235 RKNNV
-240 SVKENRIEAKE
+240 SVNANKIEAK
-251 KEETPKMVKKEEVL
+251 KEEKNTIETKEEAV

-297 TKLEDILNGIINL
+297 TKLEDILDGIIKL

-315 EIACTREMNYLVD
+315 DIACTREMNYLVD

-336 NATILNS
+336 NANILNS
-343 TLDKIT
+343 TLDKIA

-358 EEKKTDANVELA
+358 KKEPVNEEKIEDKNIDSNIELA
-370 IELAN
+370 KELAN
-375 NSEMLEAALVSKSY
+375 NSEMLEAALISKAY

-405 KQGITL
+405 KQGINF

-416 MNALISEYEKEGKI
+416 MNALILEQENEGKI
-430 TEECLKN
+430 TEEGLKN

-451 GLAFSDKKIDELDNN
+451 GYAFANQDY
-466 NNNKGFAF
+466 
-474 GGKNLDSLDNDE
+474 DSLDNNKGVAFAGKD
-486 ATIDDKKTSKEE
+486 IDSLDDDKNASKED
-498 DKKEQQGIKFP
+498 DKKEQQGIKFS
-509 DFEEKDYE
+509 DLEEEDYE
-517 NVAKNI
+517 NVVKNI

-540 IKKLKMSKSKVKSIA
+540 IKKLKKSKSKATSVA
-555 LKSLIIVCGLV
+555 LKSLIIVCGFA

-599 KSVKDTVI
+599 KSIKDAVI
-607 KVMGWGYSD
+607 KIMSLGYSD

-622 LKNIASAEYKVKEEK
+622 LQDISKA
-637 EKKKKEAEDAAK
+637 
-649 KIEEQENKSE
+649 EQERK
-659 EKEEEKGGKTK
+659 EEKGGKTK

>member
-1 MDAINNDIYLSTI
+1 MDAIKNDIYLSTI

-35 AKSANFDEET
+35 TKSANFDEET

-59 KKEYSYD
+59 KKEYSND

-72 SKLMLDENVEKYG
+72 SKLMLDENTEKYG
-85 SKLVDSMSDAA
+85 TKIVDSMSDAA

-114 NIINPKKAPVKVKV
+114 NIISPKKEPVKVKV

-139 AKEVASDNDKL
+139 AKEVACDNDKL

-170 IDSRKRGMTLPT
+170 IDSRKKGMTLPT

-211 EVKSEKERDKAIV
+211 EVKSEKARDKEIV

-235 REKNV
+235 KKNNV
-240 SVKENRIEAKE
+240 SVNVNKIE
-251 KEETPKMVKKEEVL
+251 VKKEGKTAVATKEEAV

-297 TKLEDILNGIINL
+297 TKLEDILDGIIKL

-315 EIACTREMNYLVD
+315 DIACTREMNYLVD

-336 NATILNS
+336 NANILNS
-343 TLDKIT
+343 TLDKIA
-349 NVRKEEEKT
+349 NVRKEEEKAKKEPVN
-358 EEKKTDANVELA
+358 EEKTEDKNIDSNIELA
-370 IELAN
+370 KELAN
-375 NSEMLEAALVSKSY
+375 NSEMLEAALISKAY

-405 KQGITL
+405 KQGINF

-416 MNALISEYEKEGKI
+416 MNALISEYENEGKI
-430 TEECLKN
+430 TEEGLKN

-451 GLAFSDKKIDELDNN
+451 GYAFANQDY
-466 NNNKGFAF
+466 
-474 GGKNLDSLDNDE
+474 DSLDNNKGVAFAGKD
-486 ATIDDKKTSKEE
+486 IDSLDDDKNASKED
-498 DKKEQQGIKFP
+498 DKKEQQGIKFS
-509 DFEEKDYE
+509 DLEEEDYE
-517 NVAKNI
+517 NVVKNI

-540 IKKLKMSKSKVKSIA
+540 IKKLKKSKSKAKSIA
-555 LKSLIIVCGLV
+555 LKSLIIVCGFA

-599 KSVKDTVI
+599 KSIKDAVI
-607 KVMGWGYSD
+607 KIMSWGYSD

-622 LKNIASAEYKVKEEK
+622 LKDISKA
-637 EKKKKEAEDAAK
+637 
-649 KIEEQENKSE
+649 EQERK
-659 EKEEEKGGKTK
+659 EEKGGKTK

>member
-1 MDAINNDIYLSTI
+1 MDAIKNDIYLSTI

-35 AKSANFDEET
+35 TKKENFDEET
-45 LNHILEEVEKFRIH
+45 LNYILEEVEKFRIH
-59 KKEYSYD
+59 KKEYSND

-72 SKLMLDENVEKYG
+72 SKLMLDENTEKYG
-85 SKLVDSMSDAA
+85 TKIVDSMSDAA

-114 NIINPKKAPVKVKV
+114 NIISPKKEPVKVKV

-139 AKEVASDNDKL
+139 AKEVACDNDKL

-170 IDSRKRGMTLPT
+170 IDSRKKGMTLPT

-211 EVKSEKERDKAIV
+211 EVKSEKARDKEIV

-235 REKNV
+235 RKNNV
-240 SVKENRIEAKE
+240 SVNANKIEAK
-251 KEETPKMVKKEEVL
+251 KEEKNAIETKEEAV

-297 TKLEDILNGIINL
+297 TKLEDILDEIIKL

-315 EIACTREMNYLVD
+315 DIACTREMNYLVD

-336 NATILNS
+336 NANILNS
-343 TLDKIT
+343 TLDKIA
-349 NVRKEEEKT
+349 NVRKEEEKAKKEPVN
-358 EEKKTDANVELA
+358 EEKIEDKNIDSNIELA
-370 IELAN
+370 KELAN
-375 NSEMLEAALVSKSY
+375 NSEMLEAALISKAY

-405 KQGITL
+405 KQGINF

-416 MNALISEYEKEGKI
+416 MNALILEYENKGKI
-430 TEECLKN
+430 TEEGLKN

-451 GLAFSDKKIDELDNN
+451 GYAFANQDY
-466 NNNKGFAF
+466 
-474 GGKNLDSLDNDE
+474 DSLDNNKGVAFAGKD
-486 ATIDDKKTSKEE
+486 IDSLDDDKNASKED
-498 DKKEQQGIKFP
+498 DKKEQQGIKFS
-509 DFEEKDYE
+509 DLEEEDYE
-517 NVAKNI
+517 NVVKNI

-540 IKKLKMSKSKVKSIA
+540 IKKLKKSKSKAKSIA
-555 LKSLIIVCGLV
+555 LKSLIIVCGFA

-599 KSVKDTVI
+599 KSIKDAVI
-607 KVMGWGYSD
+607 KIMSWGYSD

-622 LKNIASAEYKVKEEK
+622 LKDISKA
-637 EKKKKEAEDAAK
+637 
-649 KIEEQENKSE
+649 EQERK
-659 EKEEEKGGKTK
+659 EEKGGKTK